1 MYRSPQLAP
10 LSREH
15 QVALAVALQLS
26 RATAEDVAPA
36 VSRFAGFWAD
46 AGSPH
51 FDAEER
57 LLLPALASSSAGI
70 AAGERMRA
78 EHDEL
83 RSLAAD
89 LLGDAVPPG
98 AAAANRLGD
107 RLREHVR
114 FEERELFPLLERELT
129 EAQLDALGRALSAA

>member
-1 MYRSPQLAP
+1 MHRSPQLAP

-26 RATAEDVAPA
+26 RATAEDLAPA

-51 FDAEER
+51 FDEEER
-57 LLLPALASSSAGI
+57 LLLPALAGSSESI
-70 AAGERMRA
+70 KAGERMRA

-89 LLGDAVPPG
+89 LLGHAARPAV
-98 AAAANRLGD
+98 ADANRLGD